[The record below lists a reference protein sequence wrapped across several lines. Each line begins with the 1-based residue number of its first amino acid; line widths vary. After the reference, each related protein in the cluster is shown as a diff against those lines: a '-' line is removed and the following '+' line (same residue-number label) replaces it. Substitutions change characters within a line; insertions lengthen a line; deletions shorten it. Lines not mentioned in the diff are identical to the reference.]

1 MLNTNTL
8 ARATL
13 VKSKKL
19 DNVQFYKLK
28 VAFNVTQVNDATG
41 KYIFPT
47 QKQCAYVSGDLDPTE
62 VLNALHTASK
72 TLNTNNIQLVD

>member
-13 VKSKKL
+13 VKSKKFN
-19 DNVQFYKLK
+19 NVQFYKLK
-28 VAFNVTQVNDATG
+28 VAFNITQQNEHTG

-47 QKQCAYVSGDLDPTE
+47 QKQCAYVSGDITIDDLGN
-62 VLNALHTASK
+62 VLVSVQKVLR
-72 TLNTNNIQLVD
+72 TNNIQIV

>member
-13 VKSKKL
+13 VKSKKT
-19 DNVQFYKLK
+19 DNTQLYKLK

-47 QKQCAYVSGDLDPTE
+47 QKQCAYVSGDILLEDLQRTL
-62 VLNALHTASK
+62 LNAQQ
-72 TLNTNNIQLVD
+72 TLRTTNIVFD

>member
-1 MLNTNTL
+1 MQTNCL

-13 VKSKKL
+13 VKSKKI

-28 VAFNVTQVNDATG
+28 VAFNVTQINDATG

-47 QKQCAYVSGDLDPTE
+47 QKQCAYVSGDITFDDLGN
-62 VLNALHTASK
+62 VLVNVERVIRSK
-72 TLNTNNIQLVD
+72 NIELV

>member
-1 MLNTNTL
+1 MQTNCL

-19 DNVQFYKLK
+19 QNVQFYKLK
-28 VAFNVTQVNDATG
+28 VAFNVTQINPATG

-47 QKQCAYVSGDLDPTE
+47 QKQCAYVSGDITFDDLGN
-62 VLNALHTASK
+62 VLVCVEKVIRSK
-72 TLNTNNIQLVD
+72 NIELV

>member
-1 MLNTNTL
+1 MQTNCL

-19 DNVQFYKLK
+19 QNTQFYKLK
-28 VAFNVTQVNDATG
+28 VAFNVTQINPATG

-47 QKQCAYVSGDLDPTE
+47 QKQCAYVSGDITVDDLGN
-62 VLNALHTASK
+62 VLVCVEKVIRSK
-72 TLNTNNIQLVD
+72 NIELV

>member
-13 VKSKKL
+13 VKSKKA
-19 DNVQFYKLK
+19 DTTQFYKLK
-28 VAFNVTQVNDATG
+28 VAFNVYNVNAQTG

-47 QKQCAYVSGDLDPTE
+47 QKQCAYVSGDITVDDLGR
-62 VLNALHTASK
+62 VLVTVSK
-72 TLNTNNIQLVD
+72 VLRTNNIELV

>member
-1 MLNTNTL
+1 MQTNCL

-13 VKSKKL
+13 VKSKKI

-28 VAFNVTQVNDATG
+28 VAFNVTQINDATG

-47 QKQCAYVSGDLDPTE
+47 QKQCAYVSGDITFDDLGN
-62 VLNALHTASK
+62 VLVNVERAIRSK
-72 TLNTNNIQLVD
+72 NIELV

>member
-13 VKSKKL
+13 VKSKKTDTTQL
-19 DNVQFYKLK
+19 YKLK
-28 VAFNVTQVNDATG
+28 VAFNVTQQNELTG

-47 QKQCAYVSGDLDPTE
+47 QKQCAYVSGDITTDDLGR
-62 VLNALHTASK
+62 VLVTVSK
-72 TLNTNNIQLVD
+72 VLRTNNIQLV